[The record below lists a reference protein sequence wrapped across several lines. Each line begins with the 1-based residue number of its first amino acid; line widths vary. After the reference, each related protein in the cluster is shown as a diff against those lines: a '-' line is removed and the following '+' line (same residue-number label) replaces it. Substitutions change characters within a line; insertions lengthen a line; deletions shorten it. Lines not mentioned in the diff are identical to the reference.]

1 MICVEADENDLQKL
15 VEIGRDSVG
24 TALEQLTNVRITED
38 SLIAFEVIFPERYKP
53 NVSVRINV
61 SKASVTSLYIDFT
74 LGTQSQWLPDFLISG
89 CNKIA
94 SVSDR
99 DIASILEQ
107 KCGGALTRESS
118 SRLSFDLQTFC
129 RKKGLPFTVNIT
141 DVSLR
146 RQQFTLKLELNRE
159 IRSYCG

>member
-1 MICVEADENDLQKL
+1 MIRVEADENDLQKL
-15 VEIGRDSVG
+15 VKIGRDSVG

-38 SLIAFEVIFPERYKP
+38 SQIAFEVIFPKWYKP
-53 NVSVRINV
+53 NV
-61 SKASVTSLYIDFT
+61 SKASVTSLYINFT

-89 CNKIA
+89 GNKIA

-129 RKKGLPFTVNIT
+129 RKKGLPFTVNIA

-159 IRSYCG
+159 VRSYCGCVGKS